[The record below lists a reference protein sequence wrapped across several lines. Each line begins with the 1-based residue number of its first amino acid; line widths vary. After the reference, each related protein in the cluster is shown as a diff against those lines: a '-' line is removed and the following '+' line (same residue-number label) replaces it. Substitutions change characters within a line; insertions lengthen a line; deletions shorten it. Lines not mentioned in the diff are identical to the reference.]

1 MIKTI
6 IFDFGDVFINLDK
19 PAIERELLKL
29 GVPNITLDMYHQAA
43 EYEKGLISTETLTN
57 YFTDRFPDIS
67 ANNFK
72 KAWNSIILDFPE
84 YRLNFI
90 EQLALK
96 GNYKTI
102 LLSNTNEL
110 HIEQVIENMSLNRYN
125 RFKTCFDKFYLSHE
139 INLSKPN
146 KNIYQFVLNEN
157 NLIAEECLFIDDVKE
172 NTDAAKELGIHVWNL
187 TPGEEDVINLFKTK
201 YFNTSKPDIYQ

>member
-6 IFDFGDVFINLDK
+6 IFDFGDIFINLDK

-29 GVPNITLDMYHQAA
+29 GVPDITLDMYHQAA

-57 YFTDRFPDIS
+57 YFTGKFPSIS
-67 ANNFK
+67 ANEFK
-72 KAWNSIILDFPE
+72 KAWNSIILNFPE
-84 YRLNFI
+84 YRLSFI
-90 EQLALK
+90 EQLSSK
-96 GNYKTI
+96 ENHKVI

-110 HIEQVIENMSLNRYN
+110 HIEQVIENMSLERYN
-125 RFKTCFDKFYLSHE
+125 RFKRCFDQFYLSHE

-146 KNIYQFVLNEN
+146 KNIYEFVLNED
-157 NLIAEECLFIDDVKE
+157 NLIAEECLFIDDTKE

-187 TPGEEDVINLFKTK
+187 IPGKDDIVNLFE
-201 YFNTSKPDIYQ
+201 SKKELF

>member
-6 IFDFGDVFINLDK
+6 IFDFGDIFINLDK

-29 GVPNITLDMYHQAA
+29 GVPDITLDMYHQAA

-57 YFTDRFPDIS
+57 YFTDKFPAIS
-67 ANNFK
+67 ANDFK

-90 EQLALK
+90 EQLSSK
-96 GNYKTI
+96 KNYKTI

-110 HIEQVIENMSLNRYN
+110 HIEQVIENMSLERYN
-125 RFKTCFDKFYLSHE
+125 RFKKCFDKFYLSHE

-146 KNIYQFVLNEN
+146 TNIYEFVLYEDG
-157 NLIAEECLFIDDVKE
+157 LIAEECLFIDDIKE
-172 NTDAAKELGIHVWNL
+172 NTDAANKLGIHVWNL
-187 TPGEEDVINLFKTK
+187 IPGKDDIINLFKVK
-201 YFNTSKPDIYQ
+201 KELF